1 MADRKK
7 PTKPS
12 QGKPRPDAGSTRRDQ
27 GWPRWGIWLM
37 MGLIGA
43 ALFFPS
49 FLPTDEAEV
58 VSYDQFL
65 NLVVADE
72 VTDVQVDNQT
82 GRIHFTTADGV
93 DFDTTGPLKLSD
105 ADRAVLAESGAAV
118 EFNTPQPNFVQTWL
132 PLLLPVGLI
141 ILFFWWI
148 NRRAQGQMTSMMS
161 VGRSKAKTYS
171 SERPGTTFEDVAGY
185 AGVKQEIRE
194 VV

>member
-49 FLPTDEAEV
+49 FLPTDEAKV

-72 VTDVQVDNQT
+72 VTDVQVDNET
-82 GRIHFTTADGV
+82 GAS
-93 DFDTTGPLKLSD
+93 PS
-105 ADRAVLAESGAAV
+105 
-118 EFNTPQPNFVQTWL
+118 
-132 PLLLPVGLI
+132 LLLAVSTSIQRVLSSCLTPTGLY
-141 ILFFWWI
+141 WPKAVPPWSSTPP
-148 NRRAQGQMTSMMS
+148 NPTSC
-161 VGRSKAKTYS
+161 K
-171 SERPGTTFEDVAGY
+171 PGCHYCYRWV
-185 AGVKQEIRE
+185 
-194 VV
+194 